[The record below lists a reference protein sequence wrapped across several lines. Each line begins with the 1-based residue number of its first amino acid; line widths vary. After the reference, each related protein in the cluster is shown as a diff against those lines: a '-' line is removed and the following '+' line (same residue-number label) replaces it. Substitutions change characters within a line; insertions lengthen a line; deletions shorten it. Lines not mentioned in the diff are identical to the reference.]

1 MKHKARTKALSWLL
15 SLAMLFSLMPAFS
28 LTAWAGGVT
37 SYGVWVG
44 GVQVTSA
51 NASDVFGD
59 GKVSYT
65 PAIVDGWPANLTL
78 NGYSYEGAG
87 HAENGNTFSGAIYA
101 EQDLQISL
109 DGESSNS
116 VISAGSDAATSCAI
130 YAGGDLYIYGYGSG
144 SLTASGPMGIVSG
157 GNLTIECDTSQIP
170 SGSITVT
177 GSSGSGIRS
186 VNGNIEIR
194 DGNLTVNGG
203 TYGVST
209 GNSTDEGVGKLT
221 IIGGTLTVNS
231 DGNYGICVN
240 NMVFDKENLTRST
253 VVTATG
259 KSQAIF
265 ADTVENADLM
275 YVKAGTDKDNSS
287 PVEDTSTWT
296 HTHTEQWVKAKAFP
310 EVYVGGTQ
318 VTRSDRSGDGWS
330 FDLDT
335 DTLTLNGYSYEGVG
349 YLDANVSGGIYAG
362 QSLNIKLNG
371 NNRVINTLK
380 SDEREGYGKYGIYV
394 VGKLSISGT
403 GTLTAQG
410 VNGIIASREIA
421 IESGKVDVTSTGTS
435 LAAFCIH
442 SYAVM
447 INGGTV
453 KATGASQCGA
463 INADNSITINGGS
476 VNATATGQESYA
488 LCAGEVVTIN
498 GGLVNANATGNNS
511 VGIASSYYLA
521 SIILTINGGTVTASG
536 NTQAIS
542 GTVKNAIAGT
552 GWTNTEGTEGE
563 ASIPIS
569 TDGQTLDSYKMI
581 QFQGHTHTFTS
592 YTLNDAKDTITA
604 ECNNVDTPCTL
615 PLVDNKHTATLT
627 IAAPAESGT
636 GGAATITD
644 AAGIQGTAKVMYE
657 SRTAEG
663 WSTPSEAVPGTAGV
677 YRASITLGEGNNAKT
692 VSVTYGVNAITKGT
706 VTGDGCDFTVP
717 RVATVGAKVTPTLTI
732 APGYEVKKITVKNGS
747 TDVSTTVGADKSG
760 FTMPDYSVTVDIEF
774 VKIDY
779 TITKNSMTHGSV
791 TAKKGANEVTTAQI
805 GDPITLTASPETNYE
820 LTSLTVK
827 DGDNADVLISGTGD
841 TRTFDMPASNVTVS
855 AVFEGARFG
864 ITISDAITGGTVTAK
879 QNNVSVTQ
887 ARAGSEVTLTATPAA
902 GYQLGSFTV
911 TKQGGET
918 VTVTDNKFTMPA
930 EAVTVSATFVGREV
944 SVALTEAGNTGTT
957 CKAALLTEAFAPVG
971 ENFKSKAGEK
981 FVLRVSTD
989 DEYDYSITFDP
1000 TSTVSTYL
1008 QEFSTE
1014 EYRSY
1019 AAYAKEHNISVPLST
1034 DLFWVTM
1041 PGVDA
1046 ANLTINVTFSKVKTF
1061 TVLYQPNDTN
1071 TTAVW
1076 CKFTKTT
1083 DGTERPF
1090 AVDMMP
1096 DAIMGDQSVWTV
1108 KVTAAF
1114 APAQVAFVT
1123 TKEALENA
1131 QLTNITARQEI
1142 PTEDSH
1148 WTPVTD
1154 GKAVVIGGNA
1164 KTVMALFVTNPKALA
1179 DYESLTAT
1187 YNTREGSGITFKVA
1201 VCKTNDSGDVTEA
1214 GSVTV
1219 PAAPTAPTGK
1229 QFAGWRVLEGE
1240 AGSKTEDLYG
1250 VNDKNTISIKENTI
1264 LNVVWET
1271 ATPTITL
1278 NLNGGAG
1285 IENTTFTVTY
1295 NNKLPT
1301 LATPTRDGVAFDG
1314 WVVSEDV
1321 TENGEFFAKGSAFNL
1336 NTPITADLKLTA
1348 RWKHVHYYTCFQIG
1362 EFGNTMADYQSY
1374 ADTHHVAVCGC
1385 MDVAL
1390 KAHSF
1395 DSNGKC
1401 ACGYQKPTL
1410 TATLGVS
1417 YGQWASDSYTAKVT
1431 EFSQTAT
1438 KGTEV
1443 SVSAP
1448 STWGSLKFSKWQYST
1463 NGGTTWKDLTAY
1475 TNVSFVIPDDM
1486 KVRALYVNP
1495 TTNPEVNLS
1504 ATTYPVNVSGYLLN
1518 SILFQMN
1525 YKLPDGYTYVDS
1537 GVRAGDNEGISYYE
1551 LKERK
1556 RTAGQRAAWGAIN
1569 FGTSLLSGGIGDA
1582 VIEGAVSAATLES
1595 NYYYEKREN
1604 SVLSEMSA
1612 ATLGSYMYQNKPVNV
1627 EKYPPIYWDYKPN
1640 TVSYSGSIN
1649 ALIPVRFAQK
1659 NNQNHYIYGIAWLR
1673 YKKPDG
1679 AIETIYTPALA
1690 TTLNGVG
1697 SSGTVTKSGS

>member
-1 MKHKARTKALSWLL
+1 MKHKTRTKALSWLL
-15 SLAMLFSLMPAFS
+15 SLALALSLVPAFS
-28 LTAWAGGVT
+28 LTAWAGDVT

-44 GVQVTSA
+44 GEEVTSA
-51 NASDVFGD
+51 NLSGE
-59 GKVSYT
+59 GWNYT
-65 PAIVDGWPANLTL
+65 PANEFGLPARLTL

-87 HAENGNTFSGAIYA
+87 HAGNTFSGAIYA
-101 EQDLQISL
+101 EQDLEINL
-109 DGESSNS
+109 DDGSSNIVTS
-116 VISAGSDAATSCAI
+116 KGSDAKSCAI
-130 YAGGDLYIYGYGSG
+130 YVAGDLYIYGYGSG
-144 SLTASGPMGIVSG
+144 SLTASGPMGIVAG
-157 GNLTIECDTSQIP
+157 RNLTIVCDTSLIP

-177 GSSGSGIRS
+177 GSSGSGIHS
-186 VNGNIEIR
+186 VNGNIEIQ

-209 GNSTDEGVGKLT
+209 DTDNGVGDLT
-221 IIGGTLTVNS
+221 IIGGTLTVNG
-231 DGNYGICVN
+231 DYGIHVN
-240 NMVFDKENLTRST
+240 NMVFDKDRLTRST

-259 KSQAIF
+259 KSQAIY
-265 ADTVENADLM
+265 ADTVTGADRM
-275 YVKAGTDKDNSS
+275 YVKAGTNKDNSS
-287 PVEDTSTWT
+287 PVEDTATWK
-296 HTHTEQWVKAKAFP
+296 HMEKWVKAKVFP
-310 EVYVGGTQ
+310 KLYVGGTQ
-318 VTRSDRSGDGWS
+318 VTRSVRGGEGWS

-335 DTLTLNGYSYEGVG
+335 DTLTLNGYSYENVG
-349 YLDANVSGGIYAG
+349 YLDQDWHVSGGIYAR
-362 QSLNIKLNG
+362 QSLNIELKGDNT
-371 NNRVINTLK
+371 VINTLNDDD
-380 SDEREGYGKYGIYV
+380 SNECDKYGIYV
-394 VGKLSISGT
+394 FGKLSISGP

-410 VNGIIASREIA
+410 VNGIFATREIA
-421 IESGKVDVTSTGTS
+421 IESGTVNVTSTGTGWDG
-435 LAAFCIH
+435 LCIH
-442 SYAVM
+442 SYAV
-447 INGGTV
+447 
-453 KATGASQCGA
+453 
-463 INADNSITINGGS
+463 
-476 VNATATGQESYA
+476 
-488 LCAGEVVTIN
+488 
-498 GGLVNANATGNNS
+498 
-511 VGIASSYYLA
+511 
-521 SIILTINGGTVTASG
+521 TINGGTVTASG
-536 NTQAIS
+536 NAQAIS

-552 GWTNTEGTEGE
+552 GWTDTAGTVGK

-569 TDGQTLDSYKMI
+569 TDGQTLDSYKKI
-581 QFQGHTHTFTS
+581 QFLGHTHTFTS
-592 YTLNDAKDTITA
+592 YTLNDAKNTITA
-604 ECNNVDTPCTL
+604 ECSNADGKCKL
-615 PLVDNKHTATLT
+615 SLVDNKHTATLT

-677 YRASITLGEGNNAKT
+677 YRASITLGTAT
-692 VSVTYGVNAITKGT
+692 ASVTYGVNAITKGT
-706 VTGDGCDFTVP
+706 VTGEKCNFTVP

-732 APGYEVKKITVKNGS
+732 APGYEVTKITVKDASNN
-747 TDVSTTVGADKSG
+747 DVSNNDSVKADKEG
-760 FTMPDYSVTVDIEF
+760 FTMPDYNVTVDIEF
-774 VKIDY
+774 GKIDY

-791 TAKKGANEVTTAQI
+791 TVKKGANEVTTAQI
-805 GDPITLTASPETNYE
+805 GDPITLTASPEPNYE
-820 LTSLTVK
+820 LTSLTVVK
-827 DGDNADVLISGTGD
+827 DGSNADVNISGTGD

-879 QNNVSVTQ
+879 QNNASVTQ

-930 EAVTVSATFVGREV
+930 EAVTVSATFVGRAV
-944 SVALTEAGNTGTT
+944 SVSLTEAGKDGTT
-957 CKAALLTEAFAPVG
+957 CKAALLTETFAPVG
-971 ENFKSKAGEK
+971 DDFKRKAGEK

-1008 QEFSTE
+1008 KEFSTE

-1041 PGVDA
+1041 PGVA
-1046 ANLTINVTFSKVKTF
+1046 ENALNITVTFEKVKSF
-1061 TVLYQPNDTN
+1061 TILYQPTSSTDT
-1071 TTAVW
+1071 VW

-1123 TKEALENA
+1123 SKADLATAA
-1131 QLTNITARQEI
+1131 LTNITARQEV
-1142 PTEDSH
+1142 PTADSD
-1148 WTPVTD
+1148 WTPVTG

-1164 KTVMALFVTNPKALA
+1164 KTVMALFVTNPKVLA

-1187 YNTREGSGITFKVA
+1187 YNKGDGSGITFKVA
-1201 VCKTNDSGDVTEA
+1201 VCQTDSNGVVTGA

-1219 PAAPTAPTGK
+1219 PAPTAPEGK

-1321 TENGEFFAKGSAFNL
+1321 TENGEFFAKASAFDL
-1336 NTPITADLKLTA
+1336 DTPITADLKLTA

-1362 EFGNTMADYQSY
+1362 EFGDAMAEYQSY

-1395 DSNGKC
+1395 DSNGNC
-1401 ACGYQKPTL
+1401 ACGYRKPTP
-1410 TATLGVS
+1410 TATLDVS
-1417 YGQWASDSYTAKVT
+1417 YGQWASGSYTAKVT
-1431 EFSQTAT
+1431 AFPQTAT

-1463 NGGTTWKDLTAY
+1463 DDTTWKDLTAY
-1475 TNVSFVIPDDM
+1475 TNVSFVILYDM

-1495 TTNPEVNLS
+1495 ITKPEVNLS
-1504 ATTYPVNVSGYLLN
+1504 ATTYPVNVSGYLLD

-1659 NNQNHYIYGIAWLR
+1659 NNQDHYIYGIAWLR

>member
-1 MKHKARTKALSWLL
+1 MKHKTRTKALSWLL
-15 SLAMLFSLMPAFS
+15 SLALALSLVPAFS
-28 LTAWAGGVT
+28 LTAWAGDVT
-37 SYGVWVG
+37 PYDVWVG

-51 NASDVFGD
+51 NARDVFGD
-59 GKVSYT
+59 GKVIYT
-65 PAIVDGWPANLTL
+65 PACGDGWPANLTL

-87 HAENGNTFSGAIYA
+87 HSENGDSFSGAIYA
-101 EQDLQISL
+101 EQDLEIYLQDETNNSIKSN
-109 DGESSNS
+109 ESDD
-116 VISAGSDAATSCAI
+116 VTSCAI
-130 YAGGDLYIYGYGSG
+130 YVAGNLTISGRG
-144 SLTASGPMGIVSG
+144 SLTAAGQMGIVAG
-157 GNLTIECDTSQIP
+157 GNLTIDCDTSGIP
-170 SGSITVT
+170 SGSIAVI
-177 GSSGSGIRS
+177 GSSESGLHS
-186 VNGNIEIR
+186 VNGNIVIEKG
-194 DGNLTVNGG
+194 DLTVNGG
-203 TYGVST
+203 TCGVST
-209 GNSTDEGVGKLT
+209 GNRTDNGVGDLT
-221 IIGGTLTVNS
+221 ITGGTLTVNS
-231 DGNYGICVN
+231 DGEYGICVK
-240 NMVFDKENLTRST
+240 NMVLNDNNFTRST
-253 VVTATG
+253 VTATG
-259 KSQAIF
+259 TKQAIS
-265 ADTVENADLM
+265 AETVTVDECM
-275 YVKAGTDKDNSS
+275 YVKAGTDNDHSS
-287 PVEDTSTWT
+287 AVADTSNWT
-296 HTHTEQWVKAKAFP
+296 HTEKWVKAKVFARL
-310 EVYVGGTQ
+310 YVGDTE
-318 VTRSDRSGDGWS
+318 VTRSVKNGNGWS
-330 FDLDT
+330 FDPDT
-335 DTLTLNGYSYEGVG
+335 DTLTLNGYSYEDVG
-349 YLDANVSGGIYAG
+349 HLDADTYVSGGIYAG

-463 INADNSITINGGS
+463 INADNSITINGGT
-476 VNATATGQESYA
+476 VNATATGQESHA
-488 LCAGEVVTIN
+488 LCAEAVVTIN

-511 VGIASSYYLA
+511 VGIASSYYLG

-536 NTQAIS
+536 NAQAIS

-552 GWTNTEGTEGE
+552 GWTDTAGTEGE
-563 ASIPIS
+563 ESIPIS
-569 TDGQTLDSYKMI
+569 TAGQTLNSYKKI
-581 QFQGHTHTFTS
+581 QFLGHTHTFTS

-604 ECNNVDTPCTL
+604 VCGNADGKCTL

-627 IAAPAESGT
+627 IAPKDDGTATLT
-636 GGAATITD
+636 GGADFGKTD
-644 AAGIQGTAKVMYE
+644 ADIEYFSGETKLDAAPSGDGFYTAKITVGPE
-657 SRTAEG
+657 GSTETAE
-663 WSTPSEAVPGTAGV
+663 
-677 YRASITLGEGNNAKT
+677 
-692 VSVTYGVNAITKGT
+692 VTYGVGKVTKDATFNKDTAHG
-706 VTGDGCDFTVP
+706 DFTVP
-717 RVATVGAKVTPTLTI
+717 SVATIGATVSIPTTPD
-732 APGYEVKKITVKNGS
+732 AGYELASITATKADS
-747 TDVSTTVGADKSG
+747 TSVENVGKVSDNPNTGT
-760 FTMPDYSVTVDIEF
+760 FTMPQE
-774 VKIDY
+774 
-779 TITKNSMTHGSV
+779 
-791 TAKKGANEVTTAQI
+791 E
-805 GDPITLTASPETNYE
+805 
-820 LTSLTVK
+820 
-827 DGDNADVLISGTGD
+827 
-841 TRTFDMPASNVTVS
+841 
-855 AVFEGARFG
+855 
-864 ITISDAITGGTVTAK
+864 
-879 QNNVSVTQ
+879 
-887 ARAGSEVTLTATPAA
+887 
-902 GYQLGSFTV
+902 
-911 TKQGGET
+911 
-918 VTVTDNKFTMPA
+918 
-930 EAVTVSATFVGREV
+930 VTVSATFAKRNVGV
-944 SVALTEAGNTGTT
+944 SLTVAEGAPET
-957 CKAALLTEAFAPVG
+957 CKAALLTKTFAPVG
-971 ENFKSKAGEK
+971 ENFKSKADEK

-1008 QEFSTE
+1008 KEFSTK
-1014 EYRSY
+1014 EYQGY
-1019 AAYAKEHNISVPLST
+1019 AAYAKANNIPVPLST

-1071 TTAVW
+1071 TTAAW

-1083 DGTERPF
+1083 GGTEKPF

-1096 DAIMGDQSVWTV
+1096 DAIMGNQSVWTV

-1114 APAQVAFVT
+1114 APEQVAFVT

-1131 QLTNITARQEI
+1131 ELTDITARQEV
-1142 PTEDSH
+1142 PTEDNH
-1148 WTPVTD
+1148 WTSVTG

-1187 YNTREGSGITFKVA
+1187 YNKGNKREDSGITFKVA
-1201 VCKTNDSGDVTEA
+1201 VCKTDSNGVVTAA

-1219 PAAPTAPTGK
+1219 PAAPTAPKGK
-1229 QFAGWRVLEGE
+1229 QFAGWRVLEGADE
-1240 AGSKTEDLYG
+1240 NKTEKLYG
-1250 VNDKNTISIKENTI
+1250 VNNQNTINIKENTI
-1264 LNVVWET
+1264 LNVVWKT
-1271 ATPTITL
+1271 ATPTVTL
-1278 NLNGGAG
+1278 NLNGGTG
-1285 IENTTFTVTY
+1285 IDNTTLTVTY
-1295 NNKLPT
+1295 NDKLPT

-1321 TENGEFFAKGSAFNL
+1321 TENGEFFAKGSAFDL
-1336 NTPITADLKLTA
+1336 ETPITADLKLTA
-1348 RWKHVHYYTCFQIG
+1348 QWKHVHYYTCFQIS
-1362 EFGNTMADYQSY
+1362 EFGDAMAEYQSY

-1475 TNVSFVIPDDM
+1475 TNVSFVIPYDM

-1495 TTNPEVNLS
+1495 ITKPEVNLS
-1504 ATTYPVNVSGYLLN
+1504 ATTYPVNVSDYLLD

-1659 NNQNHYIYGIAWLR
+1659 NNQDHYIYGIAWLR

>member
-1 MKHKARTKALSWLL
+1 MKHKTRTKALSWLL
-15 SLAMLFSLMPAFS
+15 SLALALSLVPAFS
-28 LTAWAGGVT
+28 LTAWAGDVT
-37 SYGVWVG
+37 PYDVWVG

-59 GKVSYT
+59 GKVSYN

-87 HAENGNTFSGAIYA
+87 HAGNPFSGGIYA
-101 EQDLQISL
+101 EQDLEIYLQVETNNSIKSN
-109 DGESSNS
+109 ESND
-116 VISAGSDAATSCAI
+116 VTSCAI
-130 YAGGDLYIYGYGSG
+130 YVAGNLTINGRG
-144 SLTASGPMGIVSG
+144 SLTASGPMGIVAD
-157 GNLTIECDTSQIP
+157 GNLTINCDTSLIP
-170 SGSITVT
+170 SGSIAVT

-186 VNGNIEIR
+186 VNGNIEIQ

-209 GNSTDEGVGKLT
+209 DNHTDKEVGKLT

-231 DGNYGICVN
+231 DGDFGIRVN
-240 NMVFDKENLTRST
+240 KMDFDKDRLTRST

-259 KSQAIF
+259 KTQAINAVTDI
-265 ADTVENADLM
+265 ADDLM
-275 YVKAGTDKDNSS
+275 YVKAGTDKDHSS
-287 PVEDTSTWT
+287 PVEDTGTW
-296 HTHTEQWVKAKAFP
+296 THTEQWVKAKVFP
-310 EVYVGGTQ
+310 EVYVGDTQ
-318 VTRSDRSGDGWS
+318 VTRNVRSGDGWN
-330 FDLDT
+330 FDMDT
-335 DTLTLNGYSYEGVG
+335 DTLTLSEYSYKGEG
-349 YLDANVSGGIYAG
+349 YLVEDAFASGGIYAR
-362 QSLNIKLNG
+362 QSLNIELNG
-371 NNRVINTLK
+371 NNRVINTLN
-380 SDEREGYGKYGIYV
+380 SNDYFEYGIHV
-394 VGKLSISGT
+394 AGKLSISGT

-410 VNGIIASREIA
+410 VNGILASREIA

-435 LAAFCIH
+435 SFDVCIR
-442 SYAVM
+442 SYAVT

-453 KATGASQCGA
+453 KATGASQYGA
-463 INADNSITINGGS
+463 INADNSITINDGT
-476 VNATATGQESYA
+476 VNAGEVVTINGGLVSANATGQESYA

-604 ECNNVDTPCTL
+604 ECSNVDTLCTL
-615 PLVDNKHTATLT
+615 PLVDNKHIATLT
-627 IAAPAESGT
+627 IAPKDDGTATLT
-636 GGAATITD
+636 GGEDFSVTD
-644 AAGIQGTAKVMYE
+644 ANIKYYSQGE
-657 SRTAEG
+657 SSSWTLITGNGGEPSGEG
-663 WSTPSEAVPGTAGV
+663 FFK
-677 YRASITLGEGNNAKT
+677 ASITVGKDNNTAT
-692 VSVTYGVNAITKGT
+692 AEVCYGVNEVKKDTSFNKTTAHG
-706 VTGDGCDFTVP
+706 DFTVP
-717 RVATVGAKVTPTLTI
+717 SVATIGATVSIPTTPD
-732 APGYEVKKITVKNGS
+732 AGYELASIT
-747 TDVSTTVGADKSG
+747 
-760 FTMPDYSVTVDIEF
+760 
-774 VKIDY
+774 
-779 TITKNSMTHGSV
+779 
-791 TAKKGANEVTTAQI
+791 ANNLPT
-805 GDPITLTASPETNYE
+805 
-820 LTSLTVK
+820 
-827 DGDNADVLISGTGD
+827 GT
-841 TRTFDMPASNVTVS
+841 
-855 AVFEGARFG
+855 EGN
-864 ITISDAITGGTVTAK
+864 TGT
-879 QNNVSVTQ
+879 
-887 ARAGSEVTLTATPAA
+887 
-902 GYQLGSFTV
+902 
-911 TKQGGET
+911 
-918 VTVTDNKFTMPA
+918 FTMPA
-930 EAVTVSATFVGREV
+930 EAVTVTATFVGREV

-1019 AAYAKEHNISVPLST
+1019 AEYAKEHNISVPLST

-1083 DGTERPF
+1083 GGTEKPF

-1096 DAIMGDQSVWTV
+1096 DAIMADQSVWTV

-1114 APAQVAFVT
+1114 DPAQVAFVT

-1131 QLTNITARQEI
+1131 QLTDITARQKV
-1142 PTEDSH
+1142 PTEDNH
-1148 WTPVTD
+1148 WTSVTG

-1164 KTVMALFVTNPKALA
+1164 KTVMALFVTNAKALA
-1179 DYESLTAT
+1179 DYESLSAT
-1187 YNTREGSGITFKVA
+1187 YNPREGSGITFKVA
-1201 VCKTNDSGDVTEA
+1201 VCKTDNGVVTEA

-1219 PAAPTAPTGK
+1219 PAAPTAPEGK

-1321 TENGEFFAKGSAFNL
+1321 TENGEFFAKGSAFDL
-1336 NTPITADLKLTA
+1336 DTPITADLKLTA

-1362 EFGNTMADYQSY
+1362 EFGDAMAEYQSY

-1395 DSNGKC
+1395 DSNGNC
-1401 ACGYQKPTL
+1401 ACGYRKPTP
-1410 TATLGVS
+1410 TATLDVS
-1417 YGQWASDSYTAKVT
+1417 YGNLRRTHGV
-1431 EFSQTAT
+1431 F
-1438 KGTEV
+1438 
-1443 SVSAP
+1443 
-1448 STWGSLKFSKWQYST
+1448 
-1463 NGGTTWKDLTAY
+1463 
-1475 TNVSFVIPDDM
+1475 FVQCPV
-1486 KVRALYVNP
+1486 KAFLALR
-1495 TTNPEVNLS
+1495 LQQF
-1504 ATTYPVNVSGYLLN
+1504 
-1518 SILFQMN
+1518 I
-1525 YKLPDGYTYVDS
+1525 
-1537 GVRAGDNEGISYYE
+1537 
-1551 LKERK
+1551 
-1556 RTAGQRAAWGAIN
+1556 
-1569 FGTSLLSGGIGDA
+1569 
-1582 VIEGAVSAATLES
+1582 
-1595 NYYYEKREN
+1595 
-1604 SVLSEMSA
+1604 
-1612 ATLGSYMYQNKPVNV
+1612 
-1627 EKYPPIYWDYKPN
+1627 
-1640 TVSYSGSIN
+1640 
-1649 ALIPVRFAQK
+1649 
-1659 NNQNHYIYGIAWLR
+1659 
-1673 YKKPDG
+1673 
-1679 AIETIYTPALA
+1679 
-1690 TTLNGVG
+1690 
-1697 SSGTVTKSGS
+1697 

>member
-1 MKHKARTKALSWLL
+1 MIHKARTKALSWLL
-15 SLAMLFSLMPAFS
+15 TLAMLLSLVPAFS
-28 LTAWAGGVT
+28 LTAWAGDVT
-37 SYGVWVG
+37 PYDVWVG

-78 NGYSYEGAG
+78 NGYSYEGEG
-87 HAENGNTFSGAIYA
+87 HAGNTFSGAIYA
-101 EQDLQISL
+101 EQDLEIIL
-109 DGESSNS
+109 DYGSSNI
-116 VISAGSDAATSCAI
+116 VTSAGNDAATSCAI
-130 YAGGDLYIYGYGSG
+130 YVAGNLTIRDYGSG
-144 SLTASGPMGIVSG
+144 SLTASGQMGIVAG
-157 GNLTIECDTSQIP
+157 RNLTIVCDTSQIP

-177 GSSGSGIRS
+177 GNSGSGIRS
-186 VNGNIEIR
+186 VNGNIEIQ

-209 GNSTDEGVGKLT
+209 DNHTDNGVGDLT
-221 IIGGTLTVNS
+221 IIGGTLTVNG
-231 DGNYGICVN
+231 DYGIRVN
-240 NMVFDKENLTRST
+240 NMVFDKDRLTRRT
-253 VVTATG
+253 VVTASG
-259 KSQAIF
+259 KSQAIY
-265 ADTVENADLM
+265 ADTVTGADLM
-275 YVKAGTDKDNSS
+275 YVKAGTDKDHSS
-287 PVEDTSTWT
+287 PVDNTDTWT
-296 HTHTEQWVKAKAFP
+296 HTEKWVKAKVFP
-310 EVYVGGTQ
+310 KLYVGGTQ
-318 VTRSDRSGDGWS
+318 VTRSVRSGNGWS

-335 DTLTLNGYSYEGVG
+335 DTLTLNGYSYENVG
-349 YLDANVSGGIYAG
+349 YLDQDLNVSGGIYAR
-362 QSLNIKLNG
+362 QSLNIELNG
-371 NNRVINTLK
+371 NNRVINTRDD
-380 SDEREGYGKYGIYV
+380 SYPAYAIHV
-394 VGKLSISGT
+394 SGKLSISGT
-403 GTLTAQG
+403 GTLMAKG
-410 VNGIIASREIA
+410 VNGIFATSEIA
-421 IESGKVDVTSTGTS
+421 IESGTVDVTSTGTS
-435 LAAFCIH
+435 FFDVCIY
-442 SYAVM
+442 SYAV
-447 INGGTV
+447 
-453 KATGASQCGA
+453 
-463 INADNSITINGGS
+463 
-476 VNATATGQESYA
+476 
-488 LCAGEVVTIN
+488 
-498 GGLVNANATGNNS
+498 
-511 VGIASSYYLA
+511 
-521 SIILTINGGTVTASG
+521 TINGGTVTASG
-536 NTQAIS
+536 NQAID
-542 GTVKNAIAGT
+542 GMVKNAIAGT

-563 ASIPIS
+563 ASIAIS
-569 TDGQTLDSYKMI
+569 TDGQRLDSYKKI
-581 QFQGHTHTFTS
+581 QFLGHTHTFTS
-592 YTLNDAKDTITA
+592 YTLNDAKNTITA
-604 ECNNVDTPCTL
+604 ECSNADGKCKL
-615 PLVDNKHTATLT
+615 SLVDNKHTATLT
-627 IAAPAESGT
+627 IAAPTESGT

-644 AAGIQGTAKVMYE
+644 AAGIRGTAKVMYE
-657 SRTAEG
+657 SRTSEG
-663 WSTPSEAVPGTAGV
+663 WSTASEAVPSTAGV
-677 YRASITLGEGNNAKT
+677 YRASITLGTAT
-692 VSVTYGVNAITKGT
+692 ASVTYGVNAITKGN
-706 VTGDGCDFTVP
+706 VTGENCNFTVP

-732 APGYEVKKITVKNGS
+732 APGYEVTKITVKDASNN
-747 TDVSTTVGADKSG
+747 DVSNNDSVKADKEG
-760 FTMPDYSVTVDIEF
+760 FTMPDYSVTVYIEF
-774 VKIDY
+774 GKIDY

-791 TAKKGANEVTTAQI
+791 TVKKGANEVTTAQI
-805 GDPITLTASPETNYE
+805 GDPITLTASPEPNYE
-820 LTSLTVK
+820 LTSLTVVK
-827 DGDNADVLISGTGD
+827 DGSNADVNISGTGD

-864 ITISDAITGGTVTAK
+864 ITILDAITGGTVTAK

-930 EAVTVSATFVGREV
+930 EAVTVSATFVGRAV
-944 SVALTEAGNTGTT
+944 SVSLTEAGKDGTT
-957 CKAALLTEAFAPVG
+957 CKAALLTETFAPVG
-971 ENFKSKAGEK
+971 DDFKRKAGEK

-1008 QEFSTE
+1008 KEFSTE

-1041 PGVDA
+1041 PGVAGDTL
-1046 ANLTINVTFSKVKTF
+1046 NITVTFAKVKSF
-1061 TVLYQPNDTN
+1061 TILYQPTSSTDT
-1071 TTAVW
+1071 VW

-1123 TKEALENA
+1123 SKDDLATAA
-1131 QLTNITARQEI
+1131 LTNITARQEV

-1148 WTPVTD
+1148 WTSVTG

-1164 KTVMALFVTNPKALA
+1164 KTVMALFVTNAGVLA

-1187 YNTREGSGITFKVA
+1187 YNKGEGSGITFKVA
-1201 VCKTNDSGDVTEA
+1201 VCKTNDSGVVTEA

-1219 PAAPTAPTGK
+1219 PAAPTAPEGK
-1229 QFAGWRVLEGE
+1229 QFAGWRVLEGADE
-1240 AGSKTEDLYG
+1240 NKTEKLYG
-1250 VNDKNTISIKENTI
+1250 VNNQNTINIKENTI

-1278 NLNGGAG
+1278 NLNGGTG
-1285 IENTTFTVTY
+1285 IENPTFTVTY

-1321 TENGEFFAKGSAFNL
+1321 TENGEFFAKGSAFDL
-1336 NTPITADLKLTA
+1336 ETPITADLKLTA

-1362 EFGNTMADYQSY
+1362 EFDDAMAEYQSY

-1401 ACGYQKPTL
+1401 ACGYRKPTP

-1431 EFSQTAT
+1431 AFPQTAT

-1463 NGGTTWKDLTAY
+1463 DDTTWKDLTAY
-1475 TNVSFVIPDDM
+1475 TNVSFVILYDM

-1495 TTNPEVNLS
+1495 ITKPEVNLS
-1504 ATTYPVNVSGYLLN
+1504 ATTYPVNVSGYLLD